1 MWYQKT
7 LTLSAKSRGFHLVT
21 DEILNQLADMPRVN
35 IGLLHLLLQ
44 HTSASLTL
52 NENCDPTVR
61 HDMERFSSA
70 PFPTT
75 EIMSMTMREQTICLL
90 ISNPQCWEHRL
101 YCRCIKGV
109 FRPAPARHLAGGT
122 SHPRR
127 IASHHRDTSRGVK
140 NDHFELLQYCM
151 AKPGAEQSVHND
163 WKATQIKVED
173 VLFAMVKEV
182 ENRPAVS
189 LKTSPELA
197 ELLRQQHSDVRQA
210 AI

>member
-61 HDMERFSSA
+61 HDMERFFLRTV
-70 PFPTT
+70 PDK
-75 EIMSMTMREQTICLL
+75 IMSMTMREQTICLL

-109 FRPAPARHLAGGT
+109 FRPAPGKASGWGNIVSTADRVASSRHYKG
-122 SHPRR
+122 S
-127 IASHHRDTSRGVK
+127 K
-140 NDHFELLQYCM
+140 
-151 AKPGAEQSVHND
+151 K
-163 WKATQIKVED
+163 
-173 VLFAMVKEV
+173 
-182 ENRPAVS
+182 
-189 LKTSPELA
+189 
-197 ELLRQQHSDVRQA
+197 
-210 AI
+210 

>member
-21 DEILNQLADMPRVN
+21 DEILNQLANMPRVN

-61 HDMERFSSA
+61 HDMERFSPPA

-90 ISNPQCWEHRL
+90 ISNPQCWGNIAL
-101 YCRCIKGV
+101 YCRYIKGV
-109 FRPAPARHLAGGT
+109 FKTHLARHLAGGT
-122 SHPRR
+122 STSRR
-127 IASHHRDTSRGVK
+127 IASHHRDTTRVVK
-140 NDHFELLQYCM
+140 NDHFWSC
-151 AKPGAEQSVHND
+151 
-163 WKATQIKVED
+163 
-173 VLFAMVKEV
+173 
-182 ENRPAVS
+182 
-189 LKTSPELA
+189 
-197 ELLRQQHSDVRQA
+197 
-210 AI
+210 

>member
-61 HDMERFSSA
+61 HDMERFFLRTV
-70 PFPTT
+70 PDNGN
-75 EIMSMTMREQTICLL
+75 MSMTMREQTICLL

-109 FRPAPARHLAGGT
+109 FRPAPGKAFGWGN
-122 SHPRR
+122 
-127 IASHHRDTSRGVK
+127 IASTADRVASSRHYKGSK
-140 NDHFELLQYCM
+140 
-151 AKPGAEQSVHND
+151 K
-163 WKATQIKVED
+163 
-173 VLFAMVKEV
+173 
-182 ENRPAVS
+182 
-189 LKTSPELA
+189 
-197 ELLRQQHSDVRQA
+197 
-210 AI
+210 

>member
-61 HDMERFSSA
+61 HDMERFFLRTVPDNGNYEHDYEGADDMPSHIKSSMLGTSLVL
-70 PFPTT
+70 PVHKGR
-75 EIMSMTMREQTICLL
+75 IQTGTWQGIWL
-90 ISNPQCWEHRL
+90 
-101 YCRCIKGV
+101 
-109 FRPAPARHLAGGT
+109 GT

-127 IASHHRDTSRGVK
+127 IASHHRDTTRGVK
-140 NDHFELLQYCM
+140 NDHF
-151 AKPGAEQSVHND
+151 GV
-163 WKATQIKVED
+163 ATI
-173 VLFAMVKEV
+173 LHG
-182 ENRPAVS
+182 
-189 LKTSPELA
+189 KTRRRTERA
-197 ELLRQQHSDVRQA
+197 
-210 AI
+210 

>member
-61 HDMERFSSA
+61 HDMERFFLRTV
-70 PFPTT
+70 PDN
-75 EIMSMTMREQTICLL
+75 

-109 FRPAPARHLAGGT
+109 FRPAPGKAFGWGN
-122 SHPRR
+122 
-127 IASHHRDTSRGVK
+127 IASTADRVASSRHYKGSK
-140 NDHFELLQYCM
+140 
-151 AKPGAEQSVHND
+151 K
-163 WKATQIKVED
+163 
-173 VLFAMVKEV
+173 
-182 ENRPAVS
+182 
-189 LKTSPELA
+189 
-197 ELLRQQHSDVRQA
+197 
-210 AI
+210 

>member
-61 HDMERFSSA
+61 HDMERFFLRA
-70 PFPTT
+70 
-75 EIMSMTMREQTICLL
+75 EQTICLL

-109 FRPAPARHLAGGT
+109 FRPAPGKASGWGN
-122 SHPRR
+122 
-127 IASHHRDTSRGVK
+127 IASTADRVASSRHYKGSEK
-140 NDHFELLQYCM
+140 
-151 AKPGAEQSVHND
+151 
-163 WKATQIKVED
+163 
-173 VLFAMVKEV
+173 
-182 ENRPAVS
+182 
-189 LKTSPELA
+189 
-197 ELLRQQHSDVRQA
+197 
-210 AI
+210 

>member
-61 HDMERFSSA
+61 Q
-70 PFPTT
+70 
-75 EIMSMTMREQTICLL
+75 IMSMTMREQTICLL

-109 FRPAPARHLAGGT
+109 FRPAPGKAFGWGN
-122 SHPRR
+122 
-127 IASHHRDTSRGVK
+127 IASTADRVASSRHYKGSK
-140 NDHFELLQYCM
+140 
-151 AKPGAEQSVHND
+151 K
-163 WKATQIKVED
+163 
-173 VLFAMVKEV
+173 
-182 ENRPAVS
+182 
-189 LKTSPELA
+189 
-197 ELLRQQHSDVRQA
+197 
-210 AI
+210 